1 MKLRIKFTLGINRRG
16 VWLREEEIKGLE
28 LLYKV
33 GYLPLQTF
41 YNYVSAVGDYKIT
54 YNSFRNRV
62 REKYVEWKLVR
73 RFEYSLGQD
82 GFNYLYLSI
91 GINGVRLLK
100 EQNFI
105 SENATAVPHRKVNSR
120 HVDHTLAARNVIADT
135 LIEETKNSVPEI
147 THGSQ
152 LKQHPNQQISLR
164 PDWILEN
171 GQNQLYLELDSGK
184 QTHSI
189 IRDKLRRYFQYASLF
204 PEQQHTVLFSVLD
217 DSFHSRFSYG
227 ERSRRIMSLKESISK
242 LQIPENL
249 DVCVV
254 SYYRAPMVAYHLLSR
269 ISDPTQESA
278 LHSNLEQALTLLS
291 NKANYSL
298 STIDT
303 SDSYTDVAFTLE
315 KEGAEALT
323 TLCMFINE
331 GSVKDY
337 LRVKQAQAAH
347 RNNSNKRI
355 LCFYTL
361 RESSAHDLLPILD
374 EVANIAFIDLL
385 TLMYGREE
393 VSYPPILKDFG
404 GSFLDWII
412 GYSECDGV

>member
-204 PEQQHTVLFSVLD
+204 PE
-217 DSFHSRFSYG
+217 
-227 ERSRRIMSLKESISK
+227 
-242 LQIPENL
+242 
-249 DVCVV
+249 
-254 SYYRAPMVAYHLLSR
+254 
-269 ISDPTQESA
+269 
-278 LHSNLEQALTLLS
+278 
-291 NKANYSL
+291 
-298 STIDT
+298 
-303 SDSYTDVAFTLE
+303 
-315 KEGAEALT
+315 
-323 TLCMFINE
+323 
-331 GSVKDY
+331 
-337 LRVKQAQAAH
+337 
-347 RNNSNKRI
+347 
-355 LCFYTL
+355 
-361 RESSAHDLLPILD
+361 
-374 EVANIAFIDLL
+374 
-385 TLMYGREE
+385 
-393 VSYPPILKDFG
+393 
-404 GSFLDWII
+404 
-412 GYSECDGV
+412 